1 MVRLML
7 FLSTPSA
14 RRATPT
20 AHTRWFLCINFYPR
34 PPRGGRPQNTQSA
47 VDTKQFL
54 STPSARRAT
63 KTVADRHKAL
73 EISIH
78 ALREEGDA
86 AYLLRLAESR
96 YFYPRPPRGGRL
108 LLPLTA
114 ARSSIFLS
122 TPSARRAT
130 QQAGGAGNGPSN
142 FYPRPPRGGRLDVLL
157 RAAAH
162 SSISIHAL
170 REEGDR
176 YGSSFKPAF
185 VRFLSTPSARRA
197 TTEVGVHALAKG
209 ISIHALREEGDTPDA
224 AFRSPVPVFLSTPSA
239 RRATSTANIYAYEA
253 NDFYPRPPRGGRPKA
268 NSIEVETLNFYPRP
282 PRGGRHQRAVEDM
295 RKADFYPRPPR
306 GGRRNAIKDILLLVL
321 ISIHALR
328 EEGDP
333 SRSRTGR
340 SFRHFYPRPPRG
352 GRPGEI
358 YKGGINI

>member
-1 MVRLML
+1 MLRLSFADCGTISIHAL
-7 FLSTPSA
+7 
-14 RRATPT
+14 REE
-20 AHTRWFLCINFYPR
+20 
-34 PPRGGRPQNTQSA
+34 G
-47 VDTKQFL
+47 DTSRKKGVIIRILFL

-239 RRATSTANIYAYEA
+239 RRATLRSGAQLIYQ
-253 NDFYPRPPRGGRPKA
+253 P
-268 NSIEVETLNFYPRP
+268 
-282 PRGGRHQRAVEDM
+282 
-295 RKADFYPRPPR
+295 
-306 GGRRNAIKDILLLVL
+306 

-328 EEGDP
+328 EEGD
-333 SRSRTGR
+333 
-340 SFRHFYPRPPRG
+340 
-352 GRPGEI
+352 
-358 YKGGINI
+358 INAR

>member
-239 RRATSTANIYAYEA
+239 RRATEYDSDAGA
-253 NDFYPRPPRGGRPKA
+253 D
-268 NSIEVETLNFYPRP
+268 EV
-282 PRGGRHQRAVEDM
+282 
-295 RKADFYPRPPR
+295 
-306 GGRRNAIKDILLLVL
+306 

-328 EEGDP
+328 EEGDARIAEAIKAV
-333 SRSRTGR
+333 SISIHALREEGDVRSADGLLLL
-340 SFRHFYPRPPRG
+340 
-352 GRPGEI
+352 
-358 YKGGINI
+358 